1 MDSHGTQEDSKK
13 RSGKRWLH
21 RAFVLKNVKVED
33 LQNALNGF
41 YSSGNFVI
49 STQLFQ
55 RDTSNYD
62 AVIHYK
68 SPPQE

>member
-1 MDSHGTQEDSKK
+1 MDSHCTQEVSKN

-21 RAFVLKNVKVED
+21 RVIVLKNVKVED
-33 LQNALNGF
+33 LQDALNGF

-55 RDTSNYD
+55 RDGSNYD
-62 AVIHYK
+62 AVVHYK
-68 SPPQE
+68 IPPVG

>member
-13 RSGKRWLH
+13 WSGKRWLH
-21 RAFVLKNVKVED
+21 RVIVLKDVKVED

-49 STQLFQ
+49 STNLFQ
-55 RDTSNYD
+55 RDVSNYD

-68 SPPQE
+68 IPPVG